1 LDFYLSY
8 AFSLSGGIILAEL
21 KLNGCT
27 LTVLP
32 ANPSLTGRLRLKTK
46 RKSFEWNCLKC
57 GAKNNIKVNNLP
69 YEFAG
74 GHDWSQVMKSS
85 AYITRLNKIC
95 MSKCDLVS
103 VLAEKVKLEREY
115 LGENFK
121 LKLSTSTRIKEVCQ
135 KCGAKV
141 TFNVELSSNKSSFLE
156 KMESLAFEKLNIE
169 ITPEDNSDILNR
181 LFRGFSIYLL
191 MEKFSL
197 AVNPEISDKMKTD
210 RKRLK
215 DLKRLLE
222 RIKSLRNDIDK
233 TRLFDEI
240 KVDIKKLTEAFQTD
254 EALMYIS
261 DALLFI
267 ERIKDS
273 IIKNFKRKLFLSLAQ
288 LEEQIKNLTL
298 KTSF

>member
-1 LDFYLSY
+1 M
-8 AFSLSGGIILAEL
+8 LAEL
-21 KLNGCT
+21 KLNSCT

-32 ANPSLTGRLRLKTK
+32 ANPSLTSRLRLKTK
-46 RKSFEWNCLKC
+46 KKSFEWHCPEC
-57 GAKNNIKVNNLP
+57 GAKNNIKVNSLP
-69 YEFAG
+69 YEFSG

-85 AYITRLNKIC
+85 AYITELNKIC
-95 MSKCDLVS
+95 MSKRDLIS
-103 VLAEKVKLEREY
+103 VLAEKVKLEKEY

-121 LKLSTSTRIKEVCQ
+121 LKLFTSTRIREVCQ

-141 TFNVELSSNKSSFLE
+141 AFNVELSSNRNPFLE
-156 KMESLAFEKLNIE
+156 KIESLSFENLNVE

-197 AVNPEISDKMKTD
+197 AVNLENIDKMNPN
-210 RKRLK
+210 RKQLE
-215 DLKRLLE
+215 DLERLLE

-233 TRLFDEI
+233 ARLFDEI
-240 KVDIKKLTEAFQTD
+240 RVNIKKLTEAFQAN
-254 EALMYIS
+254 EALMYVS
-261 DALLFI
+261 DILLFVG
-267 ERIKDS
+267 RIKDS
-273 IIKNFKRKLFLSLAQ
+273 MIKNFKRKLFLSLAQ

>member
-1 LDFYLSY
+1 
-8 AFSLSGGIILAEL
+8 LAEL
-21 KLNGCT
+21 KLNSCI

-32 ANPSLTGRLRLKTK
+32 ANPSLTSRLRLKTK
-46 RKSFEWNCLKC
+46 KKSFEWHCPEC

-74 GHDWSQVMKSS
+74 GRDWSQVMKSS
-85 AYITRLNKIC
+85 TYITKLNKIC
-95 MSKCDLVS
+95 MSKRNLIS

-115 LGENFK
+115 LGENSK
-121 LKLSTSTRIKEVCQ
+121 LKLSTSTRIKEACQ

-141 TFNVELSSNKSSFLE
+141 AFNVELSSNKSSFLE
-156 KMESLAFEKLNIE
+156 KTESLPFENLNIE
-169 ITPEDNSDILNR
+169 ITPEDNGDILNR

-197 AVNPEISDKMKTD
+197 AVNPENLDKMKAD

-222 RIKSLRNDIDK
+222 RIKSLKNDIDK

-261 DALLFI
+261 DTLLFI

-273 IIKNFKRKLFLSLAQ
+273 IIKNFKRKFFLSLAQ
-288 LEEQIKNLTL
+288 LEEQIKDITL
-298 KTSF
+298 KRHFNDAFT

>member
-1 LDFYLSY
+1 M
-8 AFSLSGGIILAEL
+8 AEL
-21 KLNGCT
+21 KLNSCT

-32 ANPSLTGRLRLKTK
+32 ANPSLTSRLRLKTK
-46 RKSFEWNCLKC
+46 KKSFEWHCSEC
-57 GAKNNIKVNNLP
+57 GAKNNIKVNSLP

-85 AYITRLNKIC
+85 AYITELNKIC
-95 MSKCDLVS
+95 MSKHDLIS
-103 VLAEKVKLEREY
+103 VLAEKVKLERKY

-141 TFNVELSSNKSSFLE
+141 AFNVELSSNKNLFLE
-156 KMESLAFEKLNIE
+156 KIESLSFENLNVE

-197 AVNPEISDKMKTD
+197 IVNLENMDRMNPD
-210 RKRLK
+210 RKQLE
-215 DLKRLLE
+215 DLERLLE

-233 TRLFDEI
+233 ARLFDEI
-240 KVDIKKLTEAFQTD
+240 KVDIKKLTEAFQAN

-261 DALLFI
+261 DILLFV

-273 IIKNFKRKLFLSLAQ
+273 MIKNFKRKLFLSLAQ
-288 LEEQIKNLTL
+288 LEEQIKDITL
-298 KTSF
+298 KRHFNDEFT

>member
-1 LDFYLSY
+1 
-8 AFSLSGGIILAEL
+8 LAEL
-21 KLNGCT
+21 KLNSCI

-32 ANPSLTGRLRLKTK
+32 ANPSLASRLRLKTK
-46 RKSFEWNCLKC
+46 KKSFEWHCPEC
-57 GAKNNIKVNNLP
+57 GAKNNINVNNLP

-85 AYITRLNKIC
+85 TYITQLNKIC
-95 MSKCDLVS
+95 MSKRDLIS

-115 LGENFK
+115 LGENSK

-141 TFNVELSSNKSSFLE
+141 TFNVELSSNRSSFLE
-156 KMESLAFEKLNIE
+156 KMESLAFENLNIE
-169 ITPEDNSDILNR
+169 ITPEDDSDVLNR

-197 AVNPEISDKMKTD
+197 TVNLENMDRMKTD

-222 RIKSLRNDIDK
+222 QIESLENDIGK

-240 KVDIKKLTEAFQTD
+240 RADIKRLTDAFQTD

-261 DALLFI
+261 DTLLFI

-273 IIKNFKRKLFLSLAQ
+273 MIKNFKRKLFLSLAQ
-288 LEEQIKNLTL
+288 LEEQIKDITL
-298 KTSF
+298 KRHFNGAFT

>member
-1 LDFYLSY
+1 M
-8 AFSLSGGIILAEL
+8 AEL

-46 RKSFEWNCLKC
+46 RKSFEWNCPKC
-57 GAKNNIKVNNLP
+57 GAKNNIKVNSLP

-74 GHDWSQVMKSS
+74 GHDWSQVMRSS
-85 AYITRLNKIC
+85 AYVTKLNKIC
-95 MSKCDLVS
+95 MSKRDLVS
-103 VLAEKVKLEREY
+103 VLAEKVKLEKEY
-115 LGENFK
+115 LGENSKF
-121 LKLSTSTRIKEVCQ
+121 KLSTSTRIKEVCQ

-141 TFNVELSSNKSSFLE
+141 TFNVELSSNRNPFLE
-156 KMESLAFEKLNIE
+156 KIEFLSFENLNIE
-169 ITPEDNSDILNR
+169 ITPEDSSDILNR

-197 AVNPEISDKMKTD
+197 AVNPETDKMKTD
-210 RKRLK
+210 RKRLN

-240 KVDIKKLTEAFQTD
+240 RADIKKLTEAFQTD

-261 DALLFI
+261 DTLLFI
-267 ERIKDS
+267 EKMKNS

-288 LEEQIKNLTL
+288 LEEQIKDITL
-298 KTSF
+298 KTPF